1 MALHPPLL
9 DTTIAPTNKT
19 ILTSPHLFI
28 QEETTP
34 ITTQKTSIKVKIT
47 FLFRI
52 FIQIK
57 LIQNKKIFYSLF
69 ERTKGA
75 PTSQF
80 KR

>member
-1 MALHPPLL
+1 MALHPLL
-9 DTTIAPTNKT
+9 NTTMAPINKT
-19 ILTSPHLFI
+19 ILISPHLFI

-34 ITTQKTSIKVKIT
+34 IPPQKTSIKVKIT
-47 FLFRI
+47 FLIRI

-57 LIQNKKIFYSLF
+57 LIQNKIIFYFLF

>member
-1 MALHPPLL
+1 MAPPPLL
-9 DTTIAPTNKT
+9 DTTMAPTNKT

-34 ITTQKTSIKVKIT
+34 IPTQKTSIKVKIT

-57 LIQNKKIFYSLF
+57 LIQNKIIFYSLF

>member
-1 MALHPPLL
+1 MAPPPLL
-9 DTTIAPTNKT
+9 DATMAPTNKT
-19 ILTSPHLFI
+19 ILTSPHLLI
-28 QEETTP
+28 LEETTP
-34 ITTQKTSIKVKIT
+34 IPTQKTSVKVKIT

-52 FIQIK
+52 FIQVK
-57 LIQNKKIFYSLF
+57 LIQNKIIFHSLF